1 MVSSQLDIPPG
12 QEHDCPSG
20 PLRAGHLISAYRIE
34 KLVGMGGMGWVYHAR
49 HELTARSVALKILR
63 EDQLAFDRSIDR
75 MMREASILASVSH
88 AGIPRFFECGILDD
102 GRPWIAMELVEGVS
116 LAQRMR
122 GALDPDHVIDFV
134 GSVAEVLAAAHAR
147 GVTHRD
153 LKPDNIILVPDDGR
167 YPVRV
172 IDWGIAHHL
181 AGTRFTNMN
190 EAIGTPTYMAP
201 EQARGGPTGG
211 HCDVYGLGV
220 VAYQALTGRAP
231 FLGATSVEILVQ
243 HLNRSAPAL
252 APRCPDA
259 PYGLV
264 ELVERMLAK
273 NFAERPSA
281 AEVGS
286 LLGKLRMARQTP
298 PYLRIADDGN
308 GVPQPVFETRVSP
321 VTSFARS
328 AWSEPDE

>member
-1 MVSSQLDIPPG
+1 
-12 QEHDCPSG
+12 
-20 PLRAGHLISAYRIE
+20 
-34 KLVGMGGMGWVYHAR
+34 
-49 HELTARSVALKILR
+49 
-63 EDQLAFDRSIDR
+63 
-75 MMREASILASVSH
+75 
-88 AGIPRFFECGILDD
+88 
-102 GRPWIAMELVEGVS
+102 
-116 LAQRMR
+116 
-122 GALDPDHVIDFV
+122 
-134 GSVAEVLAAAHAR
+134 
-147 GVTHRD
+147 
-153 LKPDNIILVPDDGR
+153 
-167 YPVRV
+167 
-172 IDWGIAHHL
+172 
-181 AGTRFTNMN
+181 
-190 EAIGTPTYMAP
+190 
-201 EQARGGPTGG
+201 
-211 HCDVYGLGV
+211 

-281 AEVGS
+281 AEVSS

-321 VTSFARS
+321 VTSFARA